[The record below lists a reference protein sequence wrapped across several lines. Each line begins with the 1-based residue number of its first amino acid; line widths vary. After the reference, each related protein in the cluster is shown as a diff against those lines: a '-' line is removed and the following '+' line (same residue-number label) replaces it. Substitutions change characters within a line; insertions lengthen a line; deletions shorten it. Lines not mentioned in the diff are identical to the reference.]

1 MLLRSKQLVTK
12 CPHAQLVLLVHHC
25 QMEIW
30 STLGAQISID
40 HADIP
45 ETSRRILLGL
55 RTASLHI
62 NMELNAY
69 HDTRHIGELESTVD
83 ALMAFER
90 SAGQKWSV
98 RVMVDLTGST

>member
-30 STLGAQISID
+30 STLGAQITID

-45 ETSRRILLGL
+45 KTSRRIWLGL
-55 RTASLHI
+55 RTAPLHI
-62 NMELNAY
+62 NIELTHIII
-69 HDTRHIGELESTVD
+69 HDILEKSC
-83 ALMAFER
+83 